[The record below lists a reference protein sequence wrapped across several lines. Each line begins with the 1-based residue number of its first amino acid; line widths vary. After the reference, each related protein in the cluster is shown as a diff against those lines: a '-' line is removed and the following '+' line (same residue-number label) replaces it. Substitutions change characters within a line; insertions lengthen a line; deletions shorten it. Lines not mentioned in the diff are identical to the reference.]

1 MFGEINDK
9 IKEIVDLS
17 VLRERVF
24 KDEVNQG
31 LHEGFLDIGDFLED
45 KKYESSKI
53 EKNILSILKS
63 LDEEI
68 LLKLQAVMYLG
79 RDYDSSEGLS
89 PNEVYEILLK
99 NFSAD
104 EKDKEVLANTL
115 SSKTCLGSCLTTGF
129 GLLKIKF

>member
-1 MFGEINDK
+1 MFEKINDK
-9 IKEIVDLS
+9 IKEIVELS

-24 KDEVNQG
+24 KDEVKQG
-31 LHEGFLDIGDFLED
+31 LHEGFLDIGDFSED
-45 KKYESSKI
+45 GKYESSKI
-53 EKNILSILKS
+53 EKNILSALNS

-99 NFSAD
+99 SFSVD
-104 EKDKEVLANTL
+104 GNDKEVLANTL

-129 GLLKIKF
+129 ELLKMYF